1 MQSIKLF
8 MASFTSL
15 IFIHGSVKA
24 HSALE
29 GMRIGLQVGFA
40 LTGSK
45 VSIARTAN
53 CSNCG
58 DRSDIFGRGI
68 VGGFTIDGSQFLDGT
83 HTLVGIELSANF
95 GRFSGRKSVQGTIF
109 GAPAESNLTTT
120 VGFQQAYDLSAK
132 VGHMI
137 GDNIFLPYF
146 KLGPSWARWKIRS
159 QSDQLGTGNSS
170 TGKLGVVAGFGVEIP
185 LEEHFILDVSDVT
198 LGIEYAYRQYAH
210 TNHDVVNNYNER
222 MRSIKVLP
230 SVSTFMFRIS
240 HKVN

>member
-1 MQSIKLF
+1 MQSIKWLLIT
-8 MASFTSL
+8 FTSL
-15 IFIHGSVKA
+15 IFIHSSTEA

-29 GMRIGLQVGFA
+29 GMRIGLQASFA

-53 CSNCG
+53 CPTCG

-109 GAPAESNLTTT
+109 GAPADSNLTTT
-120 VGFQQAYDLSAK
+120 IGFQQAYDLSAK
-132 VGHMI
+132 IGHMV
-137 GDNIFLPYF
+137 GDNTFLPYF

-159 QSDQLGTGNSS
+159 HSDQLGVGNSS

-198 LGIEYAYRQYAH
+198 LGIEYAYRQYAY
-210 TNHDVVNNYNER
+210 TNHNVVNNNNVIL
-222 MRSIKVLP
+222 RSIKVLP

>member
-1 MQSIKLF
+1 MQSIKWL
-8 MASFTSL
+8 MVASTGL
-15 IFIHGSVKA
+15 IFTHSPIKA

-29 GMRIGLQVGFA
+29 GMRVGLQASFA

-53 CSNCG
+53 CPACG

-83 HTLVGIELSANF
+83 HTLVGVELSANF
-95 GRFSGRKSVQGTIF
+95 GRFSGRKSVQGTIL
-109 GAPAESNLTTT
+109 GLEDSNLTTT
-120 VGFQQAYDLSAK
+120 IGFQQAYDFSAK

-137 GDNIFLPYF
+137 GDNTFLPYF

-159 QSDQLGTGNSS
+159 TSAQLGKGNSS

-198 LGIEYAYRQYAH
+198 LGIEYAYRQYAY
-210 TNHDVVNNYNER
+210 TNHDVVNNNNEK